1 MESHDRTRRRG
12 DMDRPEGTPLATG
25 RRWNVNRLQR
35 PHMLGLAGP
44 RQRPELDR
52 PQRAV
57 TVHYYPLV
65 FYRPG
70 IAPRPFPLQEYKCMI
85 SDKV

>member
-1 MESHDRTRRRG
+1 
-12 DMDRPEGTPLATG
+12 MDRPEGTLLAT
-25 RRWNVNRLQR
+25 RRRRNVNRLQR

-57 TVHYYPLV
+57 TVHYYSLV

-70 IAPRPFPLQEYKCMI
+70 IASRPFTLQKYKCTI